1 MGAIG
6 VSIGFNLLNS
16 FYVKEWKFFSV
27 LKAIYPLLFHL
38 CFVVFMVT
46 TNNYIL
52 ILGTV
57 TCLGVFFLGS
67 VHHLLETAVSILK
80 FAIVFF
86 KNHCLSSDNLSA
98 AKTGRAVQKHPNL
111 KRKRVNL
118 KSNNPKPK
126 SQPKTVHIKD
136 ILKKMTE
143 ELDSQ
148 ITKRPKNKQ
157 SAFNTQKK
165 KRGDPRKKVKMTK
178 DHKHDT

>member
-1 MGAIG
+1 
-6 VSIGFNLLNS
+6 
-16 FYVKEWKFFSV
+16 
-27 LKAIYPLLFHL
+27 
-38 CFVVFMVT
+38 
-46 TNNYIL
+46 
-52 ILGTV
+52 
-57 TCLGVFFLGS
+57 
-67 VHHLLETAVSILK
+67 
-80 FAIVFF
+80 
-86 KNHCLSSDNLSA
+86 
-98 AKTGRAVQKHPNL
+98 
-111 KRKRVNL
+111 L

-126 SQPKTVHIKD
+126 SQPKTVNIKD